1 MNQIENMATQKAMVL
16 WNISSCPIPDGH
28 DPLMVVQRIQ
38 AAVEKSGYV
47 RRNGEISITAIG
59 DKLTEVPGEN
69 VMRRLSSIGIAL
81 KNSDAIQY
89 QMDLYHWADENAPP
103 GTMMLIDGHEQLGWL
118 AETLSEFEDKGF
130 RILLAYPHRDPAA
143 TPFPCKQWD
152 WAALFSDE
160 QETTT
165 TSLVVNS
172 SVISPWFCEVCFV
185 AAPSLEDFTTHLKSV
200 KHAYG
205 EWDRHASKNNVD
217 RTDPANLPFGL
228 SNELDLLLD
237 QDMVRR
243 QMLTSGRR
251 RGPLGPLRPRLTF
264 NLTHS
269 KAS

>member
-1 MNQIENMATQKAMVL
+1 MEVEKALVL

-59 DKLTEVPGEN
+59 NKLTEVPGED

-81 KNSDAIQY
+81 KNADEY
-89 QMDLYHWADENAPP
+89 QMDLYNWADENPPP
-103 GTMMLIDGHEQLGWL
+103 GTMMVIDGQEQLGWL
-118 AETLSEFEDKGF
+118 AGTLSELEDKGF
-130 RILLAYPHRDPAA
+130 RILLAYPHRDLAA

-165 TSLVVNS
+165 ATTTSL
-172 SVISPWFCEVCFV
+172 IGGSPWFCEVCFV

-217 RTDPANLPFGL
+217 RTNPANLPFGR
-228 SNELDLLLD
+228 SNELDLLLN
-237 QDMVRR
+237 QDMLRR
-243 QMLTSGRR
+243 QMLTSGRGRGRR
-251 RGPLGPLRPRLTF
+251 RGPLGPLRPQHTF

-269 KAS
+269 KY

>member
-1 MNQIENMATQKAMVL
+1 MEVEKALVL

-59 DKLTEVPGEN
+59 DKLTEVPGED

-81 KNSDAIQY
+81 KNADEY
-89 QMDLYHWADENAPP
+89 QMDLYNWADENPPP
-103 GTMMLIDGHEQLGWL
+103 GTMMVIDGQEQLGWL
-118 AETLSEFEDKGF
+118 AGTLSELEDKEF
-130 RILLAYPHRDPAA
+130 RILLAYPHRDLAA

-165 TSLVVNS
+165 ATTTSL
-172 SVISPWFCEVCFV
+172 IGGSPWFCE
-185 AAPSLEDFTTHLKSV
+185 
-200 KHAYG
+200 

-217 RTDPANLPFGL
+217 RTNPANLPFGR
-228 SNELDLLLD
+228 SNELDLLLN
-237 QDMVRR
+237 QDMLRR
-243 QMLTSGRR
+243 QMLTSGRGRGRR
-251 RGPLGPLRPRLTF
+251 RGPLGPLRPQHTF

>member
-1 MNQIENMATQKAMVL
+1 EANQIENMAVEKAMVL
-16 WNISSCPIPDGH
+16 WNISNCPIPDGH
-28 DPLMVVQRIQ
+28 DPLMVVQRTQ

-59 DKLTEVPGEN
+59 DKLTEVPGED

-81 KNSDAIQY
+81 KNADEY
-89 QMDLYHWADENAPP
+89 QMDLYDWADENPPP
-103 GTMMLIDGHEQLGWL
+103 GTMMVIDGHEQLGWL
-118 AETLSEFEDKGF
+118 AGTLSELEDKGF
-130 RILLAYPHRDPAA
+130 RIL
-143 TPFPCKQWD
+143 KQWD

-172 SVISPWFCEVCFV
+172 SVKSPWFCEVCFV

-217 RTDPANLPFGL
+217 RTDPANLPFGR
-228 SNELDLLLD
+228 SNELDLLLN

-243 QMLTSGRR
+243 QMLTSGRGCGRR
-251 RGPLGPLRPRLTF
+251 RGQLGPLRPRHTF

>member
-1 MNQIENMATQKAMVL
+1 MEVEKALVL

-59 DKLTEVPGEN
+59 DKLTEVPGED

-81 KNSDAIQY
+81 KNADEY
-89 QMDLYHWADENAPP
+89 QMDLYNWADENPPP
-103 GTMMLIDGHEQLGWL
+103 GTMMVIDGQEQLGWL
-118 AETLSEFEDKGF
+118 AGTLSELEDKEF
-130 RILLAYPHRDPAA
+130 RILLAYPHRDLAA

-165 TSLVVNS
+165 YALLL
-172 SVISPWFCEVCFV
+172 P
-185 AAPSLEDFTTHLKSV
+185 PSLEDFTTHLKSV

-217 RTDPANLPFGL
+217 RTNPANLPFGR
-228 SNELDLLLD
+228 SNELDLLLN
-237 QDMVRR
+237 QDMLRR
-243 QMLTSGRR
+243 QMLTSGRGRGRR
-251 RGPLGPLRPRLTF
+251 RGPLGPLRPQHTF

>member
-1 MNQIENMATQKAMVL
+1 MEVEKALVL

-59 DKLTEVPGEN
+59 DKLTEVPGED

-81 KNSDAIQY
+81 KNADGLNLSSFVCVYSAINLDISILRFSFYFFFTAEY
-89 QMDLYHWADENAPP
+89 QMDLYNWADENPPP
-103 GTMMLIDGHEQLGWL
+103 GTMMVIDGQEQLGWL
-118 AETLSEFEDKGF
+118 AGTLSELEDKGF
-130 RILLAYPHRDPAA
+130 RILLAYPHRDLAA

-165 TSLVVNS
+165 ATTTSL
-172 SVISPWFCEVCFV
+172 IGGSPWSCEVCFV

-205 EWDRHASKNNVD
+205 VSIS
-217 RTDPANLPFGL
+217 L
-228 SNELDLLLD
+228 SL
-237 QDMVRR
+237 
-243 QMLTSGRR
+243 SAC
-251 RGPLGPLRPRLTF
+251 F
-264 NLTHS
+264 NTIHFTICLIYICLYVGVGQ
-269 KAS
+269 AC